1 MNKKADSKENFCHSL
16 PMFKNYAD
24 VCSHLDSLGLF
35 HMDLSLSRMD
45 GALQALQLTE
55 PPFPVVQIV
64 GTNGKGST
72 STFLESLARAHHLHT
87 GLFTSPHFVSP
98 RERIC
103 LNGQPLAEEAWAE
116 LATKVYNA
124 APQLTYFEFLT
135 VLAVLAFHEA
145 QVDIAII
152 EAGLGGHYDATTA
165 LQRHALCLTPIS
177 MDHERVLGSTLL
189 AIAADKAQAICPHMP
204 VFLGEQEPAVHDF
217 IQKISQERH
226 AVLQPICHELLPSS
240 AVLGLHGVH
249 QEHNAALAL
258 TAWQKLSQR
267 YAWSYD
273 EEHIREGLRTAFIA
287 GRLQSITC
295 HEEQLPPHMIL
306 DGAHNVHGLQSLIA
320 YIESLSTKPSAIVF
334 SCLADKD
341 RQSMLTLLQEL
352 HKLCHFCPF
361 YVVDIQNNE
370 RALSPQEKTDLVR
383 EIACAKSTVY
393 AAQEL
398 HQSLAHICT
407 QHTEQEQHAPVLLCG
422 SLYLLGE
429 FYEKYPQYLSN
440 MI

>member
-1 MNKKADSKENFCHSL
+1 
-16 PMFKNYAD
+16 MFKNYAD

-45 GALQALQLTE
+45 DALRALQLTQS
-55 PPFPVVQIV
+55 PFPVIQIV

-72 STFLESLARAHHLHT
+72 STFLESLARAHNLRT

-103 LNGQPLAEEAWAE
+103 LNGQPLAEKAWAG
-116 LATKVYNA
+116 LATKVYTT

-145 QVDIAII
+145 QVDVAII

-189 AIAADKAQAICPHMP
+189 AIAADKAQAIGPHMP
-204 VFLGEQEPAVHDF
+204 VFLGEQDPSVHDF
-217 IQKISQERH
+217 VQKISQERQAPVQ
-226 AVLQPICHELLPSS
+226 AVQHHLLPSS
-240 AVLGLHGVH
+240 AVLGLHGAH

-258 TAWQKLSQR
+258 TAWQGLSQR
-267 YAWSYD
+267 YAWAYD
-273 EEHIREGLRTAFIA
+273 EERIREGLRTAFIA
-287 GRLQSITC
+287 GRLQSIAC
-295 HEEQLPPHMIL
+295 CEEQLPPHLIL
-306 DGAHNVHGLQSLIA
+306 DGAHNVHGLQSLMA
-320 YIESLSTKPSAIVF
+320 YVQNIPTKPSAIVF

-341 RQSMLTLLQEL
+341 RQSMLTLLQKL
-352 HKLCHFCPF
+352 HALCDFCPF

-370 RALSPQEKTDLVR
+370 RALSLQEKTDLVR
-383 EIACAKSTVY
+383 EIACAKPTVFV
-393 AAQEL
+393 AQEL
-398 HQSLAHICT
+398 HHTLAEICT
-407 QHTEQEQHAPVLLCG
+407 QLVQQEQRAPVLLCG